1 MAITKQ
7 LQDVYRSRTWFPFTW
22 YTICGSYSSWKEG
35 YFFFFP
41 GEELLAKMGRERH
54 WDEGLMVGV
63 GEVGWHLYDLKA
75 DRPDQGGGK
84 ERQERHGGMK
94 YSLCSSGPRVCIV

>member
-1 MAITKQ
+1 MFIEAGHGF
-7 LQDVYRSRTWFPFTW
+7 LSRGTQFVAV
-22 YTICGSYSSWKEG
+22 ILLGRRVI
-35 YFFFFP
+35 FFFP